1 MESAENDKSVSRTS
15 HKTLKIDDAD
25 FHISPHDHDEQSF
38 HLKTEKLCPN
48 YRSHRIAAVLSPAAT
63 LFQTEPLPS
72 GASAL

>member
-1 MESAENDKSVSRTS
+1 MERAENDKSVSRTS

-48 YRSHRIAAVLSPAAT
+48 YRSHRSP
-63 LFQTEPLPS
+63 
-72 GASAL
+72 